1 MLRDKLIYIFLLVSF
16 CSFGQSKMLQASI
29 QQASGGAAPS
39 ELYTF
44 GDAADPNNETNTVA
58 TGAGASG
65 WHDNS
70 GSDITFTSTTGDA
83 TSYAIRMELSSS
95 NAARAEL
102 YIDLEAGVTY
112 DYVIR
117 GRASAATK
125 VRILD
130 PRGLGG
136 DYASINSQPYMT
148 TSWATYNLTL
158 SPPTTDTYRI
168 WFDFNGETSG
178 DWGEIESISIIAQ

>member
-1 MLRDKLIYIFLLVSF
+1 MRLFVILFFIGSF
-16 CSFGQSKMLQASI
+16 AFSQKVTNVYVE
-29 QQASGGAAPS
+29 QASGGTAPS
-39 ELYTF
+39 ELYTL
-44 GDAADPNNETNTVA
+44 GDAADPNNETNTV
-58 TGAGASG
+58 TTSGASG

-102 YIDLEAGVTY
+102 YIDLESGVTY
-112 DYVIR
+112 DFVIR

-136 DYASINSQPYMT
+136 DYASISSQPYMT